1 MGAEKKFKKDGD
13 GSTSQRCGDP
23 FETFTMILREPEP
36 SKDIVQRFFSGTGAS
51 YDQIVNLCTIGFD
64 SLWKKRILSK
74 IPQGPIRILDQACGT
89 GILTFKMAQ
98 KYPASQIIG
107 VDITEEYL
115 SIAKCKAEER
125 GFNNVELILGK
136 AEEVLLDRAFDCIT
150 SSYLAKY
157 ADLGILAANARS
169 MLRDGGSLIIHDFTY
184 PANQTFALV
193 WEFYFKVLQAIGKQ
207 CYPDWKTVFYELPG
221 FLRKTRWVIQLVKA
235 LETNRFAN
243 ITVEYLTLG
252 TSAIVTAKRA

>member
-1 MGAEKKFKKDGD
+1 MGAEKKFKEDGN
-13 GSTSQRCGDP
+13 GGTSQRCGDP
-23 FETFTMILREPEP
+23 FETFTVIVRDPKP
-36 SKDIVQRFFSGTGAS
+36 SADIVQRFFSGTGTS
-51 YDQIVNLCTIGFD
+51 YDQIVNLSTIGLD

-74 IPQGPIRILDQACGT
+74 IPQEPSRILDQACGT

-115 SIAKCKAEER
+115 SIAKRKAEER
-125 GFNNVELILGK
+125 RFDNVELILGR

-157 ADLGILAANARS
+157 ADLGILIANARS

-184 PANQTFALV
+184 PANQTFALL
-193 WEFYFKVLQAIGKQ
+193 WEFYFKVLQTIGWQ
-207 CYPDWKTVFYELPG
+207 CYPEWKTVFYELPG
-221 FLRKTRWVIQLVKA
+221 FLRKSRWVIQLVKT
-235 LETNRFAN
+235 LESNRFGS

>member
-1 MGAEKKFKKDGD
+1 MTPRKQEHSED
-13 GSTSQRCGDP
+13 
-23 FETFTMILREPEP
+23 L
-36 SKDIVQRFFSGTGAS
+36 VQRFFSGTGTS
-51 YDQIVNLCTIGFD
+51 YDQIVNLCTFGFD

-74 IPQGPIRILDQACGT
+74 IPQEPIRILDQACGT

-98 KYPASQIIG
+98 KYPESQIIG

-136 AEEVLLDRAFDCIT
+136 AEEVLLNRTFDCIT

-157 ADLGILAANARS
+157 ADLGILIGNARS

-184 PANQTFALV
+184 PVNQTFALV
-193 WEFYFKVLQAIGKQ
+193 WEFYFKILQTIGKQ
-207 CYPDWKTVFYELPG
+207 CYPEWKTVFYELPG
-221 FLRKTRWVIQLVKA
+221 FLRTTRWVIQLVKT